1 MRNRSLRKSGII
13 IVIAILFYS
22 CDGEN
27 ACEDGFVQQY
37 GPEGSTFCI
46 PEFEEGLLNDFNLG
60 SSYFHEKYGVIHLD
74 NGTWR
79 DQASQIILP

>member
-1 MRNRSLRKSGII
+1 MRNRTLRKSGII
-13 IVIAILFYS
+13 IVIAIFFYS
-22 CDGEN
+22 CDGDN

-46 PEFEEGLLNDFNLG
+46 PEFEEGLLNNFKLG

-74 NGTWR
+74 NDTWR
-79 DQASQIILP
+79 DQASHIILP